1 MATFTPTVRRDRSLH
16 NGYTVIGR
24 PETFP
29 ERLKRLRTAKG
40 WSTYELAEQAGIARS
55 SVAHYELDRG
65 TPMAAYLCQLARAL
79 GCSMD
84 YLWTGEGA
92 S

>member
-1 MATFTPTVRRDRSLH
+1 MATFTPTVTRDRSLH
-16 NGYTVIGR
+16 NGYTVVGR

-40 WSTYELAEQAGIARS
+40 WTTYELAERARIGRS

-65 TPMAAYLCQLARAL
+65 SPMAAHLHQMARAL
-79 GCSMD
+79 GTTMD
-84 YLWTGEGA
+84 YLWSGEAG